1 MMSSTRTRISV
12 FVSLFLSYLLII
24 LLYTPFTVSGRT
36 RSKPAEST
44 QEQSPALYR
53 DGELLVRFRDGVSQK
68 DKETIF
74 ATHGVK
80 RKQQLE
86 GDSGFEKLEL
96 PAGRDAKA
104 AVLQLLQNPQVQ
116 FAEPNFLISKEDLTP
131 NDPQFNQQW
140 ALQNTGQNGGQFGSD
155 IKANAAWDKTTGS
168 ASTVIAVI
176 DSGID
181 FTHPDL
187 ANNQWTNPKPSTKDD
202 LHGWDF
208 TNNSAEIKDEQ
219 GHGTAVAG
227 IIAAEGN
234 NSVGISGVMWRASL
248 MSLRVLD
255 NTGTG
260 DVANAVQAIDYA
272 VTHGAQVINLSWGT
286 SGESAALK
294 DAIERALRRNVVVVC
309 SAGNS
314 GKDLDANPYYPASF
328 GLKDL
333 ITVAGTDNFD
343 QPASWSNYGA
353 RTVTVAAPGTDI
365 LTTQIN
371 GAYRTVTGT
380 SAAAPV
386 VTGIAGLLKTSRPGA
401 NAAQIVRA
409 ITDSA
414 RKIASLS
421 GKVSSGG
428 VASAADALAKVHGST
443 ESITGTAASR

>member
-1 MMSSTRTRISV
+1 MSSARSHASAFI
-12 FVSLFLSYLLII
+12 SLFLSYLLII
-24 LLYTPFTVSGRT
+24 LLCTPFAVSGGT
-36 RSKPAEST
+36 LTKSAAST
-44 QEQSPALYR
+44 QVQSPALYR

-68 DKETIF
+68 DKETIL
-74 ATHGVK
+74 ATHGVR

-104 AVLQLLQNPQVQ
+104 AVMQLLQNPQVQ

-131 NDPQFNQQW
+131 NDPQFNEQW

-155 IKANAAWDKTTGS
+155 IKAATAWDKTTGS
-168 ASTVIAVI
+168 TSTVIAVI

-187 ANNQWTNPKPSTKDD
+187 ANNQWTNPKSEKGD

-208 TNNSAEIKDEQ
+208 VNNNAEITDEQ

-234 NSVGISGVMWRASL
+234 NSVGITGVMWRASL

-272 VTHGAQVINLSWGT
+272 VAHGAQVINLSWGT

-309 SAGNS
+309 SAGNG
-314 GKDLDANPYYPASF
+314 GKDLDAN
-328 GLKDL
+328 L
-333 ITVAGTDNFD
+333 I
-343 QPASWSNYGA
+343 
-353 RTVTVAAPGTDI
+353 I
-365 LTTQIN
+365 
-371 GAYRTVTGT
+371 
-380 SAAAPV
+380 
-386 VTGIAGLLKTSRPGA
+386 RPRL
-401 NAAQIVRA
+401 V
-409 ITDSA
+409 
-414 RKIASLS
+414 
-421 GKVSSGG
+421 
-428 VASAADALAKVHGST
+428 
-443 ESITGTAASR
+443 